1 MRIIA
6 FSFLRTS
13 KDIQEETKG
22 DLLATGQE
30 IGFNPSTLTL
40 REKQSISI
48 VSCRFLVLIMMGGMG
63 MGVCRGAGRGEGSV
77 SSWGAKKNPQIL
89 SQPQVE
95 IGRAKISVLS
105 ITITMA
111 IIIFYFSIVVIMV
124 H

>member
-6 FSFLRTS
+6 FSFLPTS

-22 DLLATGQE
+22 DLLARRRE

-40 REKQSISI
+40 REKQNIFI
-48 VSCRFLVLIMMGGMG
+48 LSCRFLVLIKMELGVGG
-63 MGVCRGAGRGEGSV
+63 GAGTRECFQLGTG
-77 SSWGAKKNPQIL
+77 KKNPEIL

-95 IGRAKISVLS
+95 IGHAKISVLL

-111 IIIFYFSIVVIMV
+111 IIIFYFSIVVIIV